1 MTRAQ
6 AITALPTR
14 GARYRRGRFGGLQ
27 LYQGGRRVMP
37 RLVFVAAPSTV
48 AQTMRR
54 SAGSRHEANDVA
66 YPTFAPLPPK
76 LRDVIPV

>member
-14 GARYRRGRFGGLQ
+14 GARYRRGRLGGLQ
-27 LYQGGRRVMP
+27 LYQGGWPVMP

-48 AQTMRR
+48 AQAMRR
-54 SAGSRHEANDVA
+54 SAG
-66 YPTFAPLPPK
+66 
-76 LRDVIPV
+76 